1 MNDPRRRLPS
11 VDTCLRSPAIA
22 PLLDAHP
29 RNVVVAAVREV
40 IATARLGG
48 TEEIADLAE
57 RVAAQIARRESP
69 SQQPVINATGV
80 VLHTNLGR
88 APIAARAAEAM
99 MRAATG
105 YTTLEYDLVEGER
118 GSRLDHCRGLLAE
131 LTGADEGMVVVNG
144 AGALVLALNALAAGR
159 EVILSRGELIEIG
172 GSFRIPELL
181 AKAGVVVREVGTTNR
196 THLDDYQRAI
206 TADTAAILTVH
217 RSNFAQTGFIAT
229 PDPETL
235 GALARQARVPYLV
248 DVGSGLLH
256 DLSPWGLSGEP
267 GVQAMVRSG
276 ATVVIF
282 SGDKLL
288 GGPQAGCLVGER
300 SAIAAC
306 RSNPFARAMRC
317 DKVTLAGLE
326 ATLALH
332 RDPAVARRE
341 IPVLAM
347 LTTSRETLVSRA
359 EQLAQLLRAAG
370 ATVELKEGS
379 SVVGGGAFPG
389 ATLPTMLVVIDPMPL
404 TADMLARRL
413 RQGSPAV
420 ITRVEANRVLLDP
433 RTIGDGDLTGIRD
446 AFGDASS

>member
-22 PLLDAHP
+22 PLLAAHP
-29 RNVVVAAVREV
+29 RHVVVAAVREV
-40 IATARLGG
+40 IATARLTG
-48 TEEIADLAE
+48 TEEIEHLAE
-57 RVAAQIARRESP
+57 SVAAQIARREAP
-69 SQQPVINATGV
+69 SQQPVLNATGV

-88 APIAARAAEAM
+88 APIATRAVEAM

-105 YTTLEYDLVEGER
+105 YTTLEYDLIEGER

-172 GSFRIPELL
+172 GSFRIPEIL

-196 THLDDYQRAI
+196 THLDDYERAL

-217 RSNFAQTGFIAT
+217 RSNFAQTGFTAT
-229 PDPETL
+229 PAPETL
-235 GALARQARVPYLV
+235 GALARHARVPYLV

-267 GVQAMVRSG
+267 SVQAMVGSG

-306 RSNPFARAMRC
+306 RRNPFARAMRC

-332 RDPAVARRE
+332 RDLDIARRE
-341 IPVLAM
+341 IPALAM

-359 EQLAQLLRAAG
+359 EQLAQLLLVAG
-370 ATVELKEGS
+370 AKVELKEGS

-389 ATLPTMLVVIDPMPL
+389 AMLPTTLVVLNPVPL
-404 TADMLARRL
+404 TADALARRL

-433 RTIGDGDLTGIRD
+433 RTLGDADLTGVRD
-446 AFGDASS
+446 AFRTAAS

>member
-1 MNDPRRRLPS
+1 MNDPRRLLPS

-22 PLLDAHP
+22 PLLANHP
-29 RNVVVAAVREV
+29 RHIVVAALREV
-40 IATARLGG
+40 IATARLAGAA
-48 TEEIADLAE
+48 EIKDLAE
-57 RVAAQIARRESP
+57 DVAAQIARREAP
-69 SQQPVINATGV
+69 SQQPVLNATGV

-99 MRAATG
+99 MRAATS
-105 YTTLEYDLVEGER
+105 YTTLEYNLVDGER

-144 AGALVLALNALAAGR
+144 AGALVLALNAHAAGR

-172 GSFRIPELL
+172 GSFRIPEIM

-196 THLDDYQRAI
+196 THLDDYERAI
-206 TADTAAILTVH
+206 TPTTAAILTVH
-217 RSNFAQTGFIAT
+217 RSNFAQTGFTAT
-229 PDPETL
+229 PNPEAL
-235 GALARQARVPYLV
+235 AALARRARVPYLV

-267 GVQAMVRSG
+267 GVQAMVRCG

-332 RDPAVARRE
+332 RDFAAAQRE

-347 LTTSRETLVSRA
+347 LTTSRDTLASRA
-359 EQLAQLLRAAG
+359 QQLAQLLLAAG
-370 ATVELKEGS
+370 AKVELKEGS

-389 ATLPTMLVVIDPMPL
+389 ATLATTLVVLDPVPL
-404 TADMLARRL
+404 TADALARRL
-413 RQGSPAV
+413 RQGTPAV
-420 ITRVEANRVLLDP
+420 ITRVEADRVLLDP
-433 RTIGDGDLTGIRD
+433 RTLSDADLIGVRD
-446 AFGDASS
+446 AFGTASA

>member
-22 PLLDAHP
+22 PLLADHP
-29 RNVVVAAVREV
+29 RHIVVAALREV
-40 IATARLGG
+40 IAAVRLDGTAEL
-48 TEEIADLAE
+48 TDLPAK
-57 RVAAQIARRESP
+57 VAARIVRREAP
-69 SQQPVINATGV
+69 SQQRVLNATGV

-105 YTTLEYDLVEGER
+105 YTTLEYNLAEGER

-131 LTGADEGMVVVNG
+131 LTGADEGMAVVNG
-144 AGALVLALNALAAGR
+144 AGALVLALNAHAAGR
-159 EVILSRGELIEIG
+159 EVILSRGEMIEIG
-172 GSFRIPELL
+172 GSFRIPEIM

-196 THLDDYQRAI
+196 THLNDYERAI
-206 TADTAAILTVH
+206 TPATAAILTVH
-217 RSNFAQTGFIAT
+217 RSNFAQTGFTAT
-229 PDPETL
+229 PDPESL
-235 GALARQARVPYLV
+235 AALARHARVPYLV

-267 GVQAMVRSG
+267 GVQAMVRCG
-276 ATVVIF
+276 AAVVIF

-300 SAIAAC
+300 SAIEAC
-306 RSNPFARAMRC
+306 RANPFARAMRC

-332 RDPAVARRE
+332 RDFATAQHD

-347 LTTSRETLVSRA
+347 LTVSRDTLAARA
-359 EQLAQLLRAAG
+359 ERLGQLLHTAD
-370 ATVELKEGS
+370 VKFQLQEGN
-379 SVVGGGAFPG
+379 SVVGGGAFPD
-389 ATLPTMLVVIDPMPL
+389 ARLPTTLVALDPAPH
-404 TADMLARRL
+404 TADELARRL

-420 ITRVEANRVLLDP
+420 VARVEADRVLLDP
-433 RTIGDGDLTGIRD
+433 RTLSDSDLTGVRD
-446 AFGDASS
+446 AVRAASA